1 MNCTTYIFGNLK
13 QGYSQYPN
21 DYARSVFE
29 KMLQHCEAT
38 TQIVTHRKND
48 LMYYAYVRKCISNST
63 TIGLCTVFNSLMV
76 ENTSALF
83 SLFEEAVAKM
93 SADGDV
99 LTFSNDGDI
108 VPAVDKLEESVQG
121 QIERVRSYLLEKAVQ
136 MEDGCVKLPP
146 VSYGVDANVI
156 KRFSCNDK
164 AEEIAQASCVYD
176 YTYISK
182 NADFENETV
191 LKNRELVKEV
201 NVKRTEEESK
211 YKGVANSHRNNSIIK
226 GCIFAAISFII
237 GYFIFK
243 NPYKMLEEELG
254 DCENTLQE
262 VTAYNESLERDIE
275 SKTKS
280 LRNKESLHQKEMAKI
295 HKKVPLLITGIK
307 IGNTDG
313 RGTTET
319 NFGGTIYS
327 SSSMFITP
335 RLEVYGLENCTA
347 TLDIKLY
354 DAYGMMRQGTSSPID
369 ATYSDAIRVKKGEY
383 GTYTLRG
390 WGSTKRGHWDSGK
403 YRIEIWDKD
412 ICLSKHNF
420 TIN

>member
-63 TIGLCTVFNSLMV
+63 TIGVCIVFNSLMV
-76 ENTSALF
+76 KNTSALF

-93 SADGDV
+93 STDGDV

-156 KRFSCNDK
+156 KRFSCDDK

-182 NADFENETV
+182 NTNFDNETV
-191 LKNRELVKEV
+191 RKNRKLVKEV
-201 NVKRTEEESK
+201 NVKRAEAESK

-280 LRNKESLHQKEMAKI
+280 LRNKESLHQKEMDKI
-295 HKKVPLLITGIK
+295 RKKVPLLITGVK
-307 IGNTDG
+307 IGNIDG
-313 RGTTET
+313 KGNTET
-319 NFGGTIYS
+319 GFGGTIYS
-327 SSSMFITP
+327 SSSMYITP
-335 RLEVYGLENCTA
+335 RLEVYGLKNYTA
-347 TLDIKLY
+347 ALDIKLY
-354 DAYGMMRQGTSSPID
+354 TAYGMMQQGTSSPID
-369 ATYSDAIRVKKGEY
+369 ATYSDTIRVKKGEY
-383 GTYTLRG
+383 GTYTLSGCGSSRRG
-390 WGSTKRGHWDSGK
+390 NWSSGQ
-403 YRIEIWDKD
+403 YRLEIWNKD